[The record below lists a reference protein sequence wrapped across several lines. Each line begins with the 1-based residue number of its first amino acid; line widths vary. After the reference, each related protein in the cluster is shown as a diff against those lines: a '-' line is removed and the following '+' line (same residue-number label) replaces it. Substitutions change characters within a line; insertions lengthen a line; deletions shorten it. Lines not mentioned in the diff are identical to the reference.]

1 VSTRTIF
8 VGDVHGCAN
17 ELHALLEQVKFS
29 SGDRLVLVGD
39 LIARGPDSRG
49 VLRIARE
56 TGALMVRG
64 NHEDRVLKIAEGK
77 TSFLATP
84 KAEHRTLA
92 ETLGAADLAMLRRA
106 PLTLVFP
113 EHNVRVLHAG
123 LRPGVPFEMQEPL
136 DLLTLRSVPDE
147 AHQNVLWGA
156 RYTGPEH
163 IVFGHHALAGL
174 QLHPSATGLDTGC
187 VYGKRLTALLL
198 EENENVPRAFEA
210 RKERLVHVVAKR
222 VYWSTGRAEHG

>member
-1 VSTRTIF
+1 MSMRTIF

-17 ELHALLEQVKFS
+17 ELHTLLEQVKFS

-39 LIARGPDSRG
+39 LVARGPDSRG

-56 TGALMVRG
+56 AGALMVRG
-64 NHEDRVLKIAEGK
+64 NHEDRVLKIAEGD
-77 TSFLATP
+77 FQAPP

-92 ETLGAADLAMLRRA
+92 ETLGAAELAMLRRA

-123 LRPGVPFEMQEPL
+123 LRPGVPFERQEPL
-136 DLLTLRSVPDE
+136 DLLTLRSVPND

-174 QLHPSATGLDTGC
+174 QLHPWATGLDTGC

-198 EENENVPRAFEA
+198 EENETVPRAFEA

-222 VYWSTGRAEHG
+222 VYWSTRPAEHG